1 MRLKKSRSKPL
12 GIPDIH
18 RARRACAGGPFC
30 IPAPCSVRLS
40 LKSRKPAE
48 ARSSPAWPQPA
59 AALHARR
66 PGVPAC
72 GAGMIAGPSRS
83 GADLASRT
91 PAGAGP
97 RARGQFSRSP
107 PSGSLP
113 AEPSLLMTAS
123 PPAASTRRARPWAWT
138 SCGRLARHGCD
149 GAQPCRG
156 AAGKASPAMARGT
169 LRPADAPAAGRP
181 AGADR
186 NQPNRRRRGRSWQ
199 PQRRARADRGAA
211 GSPSAP

>member
-1 MRLKKSRSKPL
+1 
-12 GIPDIH
+12 
-18 RARRACAGGPFC
+18 
-30 IPAPCSVRLS
+30 
-40 LKSRKPAE
+40 
-48 ARSSPAWPQPA
+48 
-59 AALHARR
+59 
-66 PGVPAC
+66 
-72 GAGMIAGPSRS
+72 MIAGPSRS
-83 GADLASRT
+83 GAALASRT

-149 GAQPCRG
+149 GAQSCRG

-199 PQRRARADRGAA
+199 PQRRARADRGRAQGQAPRRLA
-211 GSPSAP
+211 GLNSPAMGFHCRGTGFRCRGTQSRRRMRETVEVPRPQVLAIVLPLSP